1 MKLSLAL
8 LDFYKHVQ
16 VYVDRH
22 CQTDLVLY
30 RKDLLNLFEVK
41 FGIPREQWKPDRK
54 IDSMQ
59 SKQRM
64 HGDGNTIAFVCQS
77 YKTVAMEVHS
87 SYDDTFPQ
95 FKAEALRNA
104 LCETLATF
112 PDSVKVCD
120 AFERSRT
127 WMFFSLPLDDVFR
140 LLTGVLD
147 VVQSKAFDK
156 NLSLFLPKATAV
168 RMLVGGLPSLS
179 LRPIRRIDGDWSNT
193 GAAIAI
199 PGYESHVLVCRSS
212 GAYLVDVESNGV
224 KEAVGDNLDVLKDC
238 TALVSVGD
246 KMYAFGCRLNE
257 VTYKPLDSAFQ
268 CVRLG
273 HEDWNGTLAT
283 CRYENAILAVQTR
296 KSYGLTRTNLYYVDV
311 NTGAS
316 QVLSKPHQRWRV
328 AGALV
333 NVADD
338 EGKENIIA
346 ICGSLWQ
353 LNIELRAG
361 GFTHVHSRRLDQA
374 GQGNPLIED
383 WHCLSEYLYGRG
395 WQFTQSAAVH
405 NKELYVATG
414 KYYLSGNIFG
424 GLFRVDPFN
433 RGAYSAVYEGWNT
446 IQTVVD
452 VNRYN
457 LVVFTTNK
465 LYVLDVD

>member
-1 MKLSLAL
+1 M
-8 LDFYKHVQ
+8 
-16 VYVDRH
+16 
-22 CQTDLVLY
+22 
-30 RKDLLNLFEVK
+30 
-41 FGIPREQWKPDRK
+41 
-54 IDSMQ
+54 
-59 SKQRM
+59 
-64 HGDGNTIAFVCQS
+64 
-77 YKTVAMEVHS
+77 
-87 SYDDTFPQ
+87 
-95 FKAEALRNA
+95 
-104 LCETLATF
+104 
-112 PDSVKVCD
+112 
-120 AFERSRT
+120 
-127 WMFFSLPLDDVFR
+127 
-140 LLTGVLD
+140 
-147 VVQSKAFDK
+147 
-156 NLSLFLPKATAV
+156 
-168 RMLVGGLPSLS
+168 
-179 LRPIRRIDGDWSNT
+179 
-193 GAAIAI
+193 
-199 PGYESHVLVCRSS
+199 CRSS
-212 GAYLVDVESNGV
+212 GAYLVNVESNEV

-246 KMYAFGCRLNE
+246 KMYAFGCRLYE

-273 HEDWNGTLAT
+273 HEDWNGTRAT

-296 KSYGLTRTNLYYVDV
+296 KFYGLTRTNLYYVDV

-316 QVLSKPHQRWRV
+316 QVLSKPHQPWRV

-338 EGKENIIA
+338 EGKENVIA

-374 GQGNPLIED
+374 GQGNPLIEG

-414 KYYLSGNIFG
+414 KYYLFGNIFG

-433 RGAYSAVYEGWNT
+433 QGAYSAVYEGWHT